1 MGMRRN
7 IETLFALS
15 FILLT
20 YGCAQVDELPGN
32 DLAGH
37 SPITLA
43 TDSAGTGS
51 RAGIPEGMFDKFEVF
66 ALFRKSGVS
75 TVVMDKYVVTYVA
88 PTWTYESPSQP
99 LQYWMRDADEYRFTA
114 GSCRDM
120 ADVRS
125 LDADKLK
132 LHMLNNRQESSL
144 YCHPLRIG
152 AADPEF
158 GKVVNLRF
166 GYAHC
171 RVMVAFVKESDAGVR
186 ITDITL
192 TPGEPITS
200 EAEMTCSFDWNATP
214 AATTAQ
220 VTQRTATSAA
230 SLAYDAVT
238 IPANTA
244 DAVKSASMYYC
255 IPDASNPTGW
265 NISLKCDGEPMAAS
279 FENTH
284 TWECGKNYIYVF
296 SLTAKALKLV
306 HVESQ
311 ELEDYYFDCNPVLP
325 GGSFSNQDM
334 TGTP

>member
-43 TDSAGTGS
+43 TDSAGTRT

-171 RVMVAFVKESDAGVR
+171 RVMVAFVKESDAGAL

-200 EAEMTCSFDWNATP
+200 EAEMTFSFDWNATP

-230 SLAYDAVT
+230 SLSYDDVI
-238 IPANTA
+238 IPANTS
-244 DAVKSASMYYC
+244 DAVCSTSMHYC

-265 NISLKCDGEPMAAS
+265 NISLTCDGEPKTAS

>member
-1 MGMRRN
+1 MRRN
-7 IETLFALS
+7 LEILFALS

-43 TDSAGTGS
+43 TDSAGTGT

-120 ADVRS
+120 ADVLS

-171 RVMVAFVKESDAGVR
+171 RVMVAFVKESDADAL

-200 EAEMTCSFDWNATP
+200 EAEMTFSFDWNATP

-230 SLAYDAVT
+230 SLSYDDVT
-238 IPANTA
+238 IPANTS
-244 DAVKSASMYYC
+244 DAVSSTSMHYC
-255 IPDASNPTGW
+255 IPDASNPTRW
-265 NISLKCDGEPMAAS
+265 NISLTCDGEPKAAS

>member
-1 MGMRRN
+1 MRRN
-7 IETLFALS
+7 LEILFALS
-15 FILLT
+15 LILLT

-43 TDSAGTGS
+43 TDSAGTRS
-51 RAGIPEGMFDKFEVF
+51 RADIPEGMFDKFEVF

-88 PTWTYESPSQP
+88 PSWTYESPSQA

-114 GSCRDM
+114 GSCPDM
-120 ADVRS
+120 ADVLW

-171 RVMVAFVKESDAGVR
+171 RVMVAFVKESDADAL

-192 TPGEPITS
+192 TPREPITS
-200 EAEMTCSFDWNATP
+200 EAEMTFSFDWNATP

-220 VTQRTATSAA
+220 VTQRRATSAA

-265 NISLKCDGEPMAAS
+265 NISLKCDGEPKAAS

-296 SLTAKALKLV
+296 SLTAKAVKLV

-311 ELEDYYFDCNPVLP
+311 ELEDSYFDCNDIIP
-325 GGSFSNQDM
+325 GGSFSNEYM
-334 TGTP
+334 TE

>member
-1 MGMRRN
+1 MRRN
-7 IETLFALS
+7 LEILFALS
-15 FILLT
+15 LILLT
-20 YGCAQVDELPGN
+20 YACAQVDELPGN

-51 RAGIPEGMFDKFEVF
+51 RADIPEGMFDKFEVF

-114 GSCRDM
+114 GSCPDM
-120 ADVRS
+120 ADVLW

-171 RVMVAFVKESDAGVR
+171 RVMVAFVKESDADAL

-192 TPGEPITS
+192 TPREPITS
-200 EAEMTCSFDWNATP
+200 EAEMTFSFDWNATP

-220 VTQRTATSAA
+220 VTQRRATSAA
-230 SLAYDAVT
+230 SLSYDAVT

-265 NISLKCDGEPMAAS
+265 NISLTCDGEPKAAS

-296 SLTAKALKLV
+296 SLTAKAVKLV

-311 ELEDYYFDCNPVLP
+311 ELEDSYFDCNDIIP
-325 GGSFSNQDM
+325 GGSFSNENM
-334 TGTP
+334 TE

>member
-1 MGMRRN
+1 MRRN
-7 IETLFALS
+7 LETIFALS

-32 DLAGH
+32 DLAGY

-43 TDSAGTGS
+43 TDSAGTGT
-51 RAGIPEGMFDKFEVF
+51 RAGIPEGMFEKFEVF

-75 TVVMDKYVVTYVA
+75 TVVMDKYVVTYGT

-152 AADPEF
+152 AAHPEF

-171 RVMVAFVKESDAGVR
+171 RVMVAFVKESDADAV
-186 ITDITL
+186 IKDITL
-192 TPGEPITS
+192 TPSDPITS
-200 EAEMTCSFDWNATP
+200 EAEMTFTFDWNATP

-244 DAVKSASMYYC
+244 DAVKSASMHYC

-265 NISLKCDGEPMAAS
+265 NISLTCDGEPKSAS

-296 SLTAKALKLV
+296 SLTAKAVKLV
-306 HVESQ
+306 HVVSQ
-311 ELEDYYFDCNPVLP
+311 ELEDSYFDCNPVLP
-325 GGSFSNQDM
+325 GGSFSEGDM
-334 TGTP
+334 TENP

>member
-1 MGMRRN
+1 MRRN
-7 IETLFALS
+7 LEILFALS
-15 FILLT
+15 LILLT

-43 TDSAGTGS
+43 TDSVGTRS

-75 TVVMDKYVVTYVA
+75 TVVMDKYVVKYVA

-120 ADVRS
+120 ADVLW

-171 RVMVAFVKESDAGVR
+171 RVMVAFVNESDADAL

-200 EAEMTCSFDWNATP
+200 EAEMTFSFDWNATP

-220 VTQRTATSAA
+220 VTKRTATSAA

-265 NISLKCDGEPMAAS
+265 NISLKCNGEPKAAS

-284 TWECGKNYIYVF
+284 TWECGKNYIYIF
-296 SLTAKALKLV
+296 TLEEKSPKLV
-306 HVESQ
+306 KVISE
-311 ELEDYYFDCNPVLP
+311 ELKYFDCNDIIP
-325 GGSFSNQDM
+325 GGSFSNEDM
-334 TGTP
+334 TE

>member
-1 MGMRRN
+1 MRRN
-7 IETLFALS
+7 LETIFALS

-32 DLAGH
+32 DLAGY

-43 TDSAGTGS
+43 TDSAGTGT
-51 RAGIPEGMFDKFEVF
+51 RAGIPDGMFDRFEVF

-75 TVVMDKYVVTYVA
+75 TVVMDKYVVTYGT

-99 LQYWMRDADEYRFTA
+99 LQYWKRDADEYRFTA

-120 ADVRS
+120 ADVLS

-132 LHMLNNRQESSL
+132 LHMRNNRKESSL

-171 RVMVAFVKESDAGVR
+171 RVMVAFVNESDADAL

-200 EAEMTCSFDWNATP
+200 EAEMTFSFDWNATP

-265 NISLKCDGEPMAAS
+265 NISLKCDGEPKAAS

-296 SLTAKALKLV
+296 SLTAKAVKLV
-306 HVESQ
+306 HVVSQ
-311 ELEDYYFDCNPVLP
+311 ELEDSYFDCNPVLP
-325 GGSFSNQDM
+325 GGSFSEGNM
-334 TGTP
+334 TENP

>member
-1 MGMRRN
+1 MRRN
-7 IETLFALS
+7 LETIFALS

-32 DLAGH
+32 DLAGY

-43 TDSAGTGS
+43 TDSAGTGT
-51 RAGIPEGMFDKFEVF
+51 RAGIPEGMFEKFEVF

-120 ADVRS
+120 ADVLS
-125 LDADKLK
+125 LDADQLK
-132 LHMLNNRQESSL
+132 LHMLNNRQGSSL

-171 RVMVAFVKESDAGVR
+171 RVMVAFVKESDADAL

-192 TPGEPITS
+192 TPSDPITS
-200 EAEMTCSFDWNATP
+200 EAEMTFSFDWNATP

-220 VTQRTATSAA
+220 VTQKTATSAA
-230 SLAYDAVT
+230 SLDFEDVT

-265 NISLKCDGEPMAAS
+265 NISLKCDGEPKAAS

-296 SLTAKALKLV
+296 SLTAKAVKLV
-306 HVESQ
+306 HVVSQ
-311 ELEDYYFDCNPVLP
+311 ELEDSYFDCNPVLP
-325 GGSFSNQDM
+325 GGSFSEGDM
-334 TGTP
+334 TENP

>member
-1 MGMRRN
+1 MRRN
-7 IETLFALS
+7 PGNILALS

-43 TDSAGTGS
+43 TDSAGTGT

-171 RVMVAFVKESDAGVR
+171 RVMVAFVKESDAGAV
-186 ITDITL
+186 ITDIML
-192 TPGEPITS
+192 TPSDPITS
-200 EAEMTCSFDWNATP
+200 EAEMTFSFDWNATP

-220 VTQRTATSAA
+220 VTQKTATSAA
-230 SLAYDAVT
+230 SLDFEDVT

-244 DAVKSASMYYC
+244 DAVKSASMHYC

-265 NISLKCDGEPMAAS
+265 NISLTCDGEPKSAS

-296 SLTAKALKLV
+296 SLTAKAVKLV
-306 HVESQ
+306 HVVSQ
-311 ELEDYYFDCNPVLP
+311 ELEDSYFDCNPVLP
-325 GGSFSNQDM
+325 GGSFSEGDM
-334 TGTP
+334 TENP